1 MPGFFLYCLLLIR
14 NTLLISRLNLSRVNI
29 RLYLLVI
36 AAVVAFSCNEGGRA
50 RKHKNV
56 SKDSFYTSSQVFK
69 PFSKAFTDSLE
80 KFFESGFNGTVLVY
94 KQGHLYKKAFGYRDL
109 NRSSLMQ
116 VDDVFQ
122 LASVSKTVT
131 AAAVMLLVQD
141 GKLALDDEVSKYLKD
156 FPYPKVSIR
165 QLLSHR
171 SGLANYIYYTDT
183 FWRDTSKY
191 MDNRAFYD
199 FMVKHKPV
207 PYLNPDVSFSY
218 CNTNYAFL
226 AVLVEAI
233 SGKSFPGFVEERI
246 FKPCGMRNSF
256 FKGHQPARVK
266 SKVLVGRYD
275 RYEYYGTYYLDGV
288 LGDKSL
294 YSNVEDLFAFH
305 LALSEGRLLK
315 RQLVKEMSEPSYKYN
330 VFGGS
335 YGLGFRLMNTPKGQ
349 WVYHNGWWRGFWTSF
364 WNRFDKQA
372 CFVILTNN
380 KHSSHVNKLGFA
392 NFLLQN
398 DK

>member
-1 MPGFFLYCLLLIR
+1 VLCLLIVF
-14 NTLLISRLNLSRVNI
+14 S
-29 RLYLLVI
+29 
-36 AAVVAFSCNEGGRA
+36 SCNNGGRA
-50 RKHKNV
+50 KKHSNV
-56 SKDSFYTSSQVFK
+56 SKDSFYSSSQTFK
-69 PFSKAFTDSLE
+69 PFSQKFTDSLE
-80 KFFESGFNGTVLVY
+80 QFFESGFSGTVLVY
-94 KQGHLYKKAFGYRDL
+94 KKGRLYKKAFGYRDL
-109 NRSSLMQ
+109 NKSSAMQ

-141 GKLALDDEVSKYLKD
+141 GKIQLDSPAIKYLPD
-156 FPYPKVSIR
+156 FPYPKVSVR

-183 FWRDTSKY
+183 FWKDTSKY
-191 MDNRAFYD
+191 MDNKAFYQ
-199 FMVKHKPV
+199 FMVKNKPV
-207 PYLNPDVSFSY
+207 PYLDPDVSFSY

-226 AVLVEAI
+226 AVLIEKI
-233 SGKSFPGFVEERI
+233 SGLSFPEFVEERI

-256 FKGHQPARVK
+256 FQGHQPARVK

-294 YSNVEDLFAFH
+294 YSNVEDLFGFH
-305 LALSEGRLLK
+305 LALSEGRLINRKLLK
-315 RQLVKEMSEPSYKYN
+315 QMSEPSYDYN

-335 YGLGFRLMNTPKGQ
+335 YGLGFRLMNTANGQ
-349 WVYHNGWWRGFWTSF
+349 WTYHNGWWRGFWTSF
-364 WNRFDKQA
+364 WNKFDKQT

-380 KHSSHVNKLGFA
+380 KHSSHINKLGFA

>member
-1 MPGFFLYCLLLIR
+1 MFLLLLIPC
-14 NTLLISRLNLSRVNI
+14 TLVISRHYFLSVNLRYILVFSVL
-29 RLYLLVI
+29 LYSV
-36 AAVVAFSCNEGGRA
+36 SCTNSGRA
-50 RKHKNV
+50 KKHKNV
-56 SKDSFYTSSQVFK
+56 SKDSFFASSKVFK
-69 PFSKAFTDSLE
+69 PFSKQFTDSLE
-80 KFFESGFNGTVLVY
+80 QFFEPGFCGTVLVY
-94 KQGHLYKKAFGYRDL
+94 KKGHLYKKAFGYRDL
-109 NRSSLMQ
+109 NKTSEMQ
-116 VDDVFQ
+116 VDDIFQ

-131 AAAVMLLVQD
+131 ATAVMILVQD
-141 GKLALDDEVSKYLKD
+141 GKVKLDDLVIRYLPD
-156 FPYPKVSIR
+156 FPYPNVSVR

-183 FWRDTSKY
+183 FWKDTSKY
-191 MDNRAFYD
+191 MNNSDFYQ
-199 FMVKHKPV
+199 FMVKNKPV

-226 AVLVEAI
+226 AVMIEKV
-233 SGKSFPGFVEERI
+233 SGMSFPKFVEERI
-246 FKPCGMRNSF
+246 FKPAGMRNSF
-256 FKGHQPARVK
+256 YKGYQPGRVK

-294 YSNVEDLFAFH
+294 YSNVEDLFGFH
-305 LALSEGRLLK
+305 LALSEGRLISRDLLK
-315 RQLVKEMSEPSYKYN
+315 QMSEPSYKHN

-335 YGLGFRLMNTPKGQ
+335 YGLGFRLMNTSAGQ
-349 WVYHNGWWRGFWTSF
+349 WTYHNGWWRGFWTSF
-364 WNRFDKQA
+364 WNRFDKQI
-372 CFVILTNN
+372 CYVILTNN